1 MSKNSIGLR
10 VAWGLVLWSL
20 LSLTVGE
27 VRGGT
32 EGQEQEFLTLGG
44 LGKNGRPADFY
55 RSVLEVDPNICQPI
69 LSALNVGSKWRSPAK
84 VDLTA
89 DLLLASEL
97 SAPWRALGYWA
108 SSYLPF
114 SRVDLDMNGDGI
126 EEVIY
131 RRGEIWGPYVPH
143 RLFWH
148 ESAPT
153 DESQITFE
161 REKEV
166 LGDYISAGEWEST
179 PKNQVSVLEGF
190 VALDGVRRRQT
201 IHPPLPEGLELPGG
215 PGGRVSEGGSLY
227 DIALLNG
234 RAFVLKA
241 SARYYERPGKP
252 KVFVFSSLGSRS
264 HRFECLFQG
273 KYEIRSQRRVLQLRQ
288 QDRQN

>member
-1 MSKNSIGLR
+1 MSKDSIGPR

-20 LSLTVGE
+20 LSMTAGE
-27 VRGGT
+27 VQGGT
-32 EGQEQEFLTLGG
+32 ERQEQDFLHFGDFG
-44 LGKNGRPADFY
+44 RNGRPADFY
-55 RSVLEVDPNICQPI
+55 RGVLEVDPSICQPI
-69 LSALNVGSKWRSPAK
+69 LSALNVGSKRRSPAEE
-84 VDLTA
+84 DLAA

-97 SAPWRALGYWA
+97 SASWRALGYWA

-131 RRGEIWGPYVPH
+131 RRGEIWGPYMPH

-148 ESAPT
+148 GSAPT

-166 LGDYISAGEWEST
+166 LGGIISTGEWEST
-179 PKNQVSVLEGF
+179 LRNQVSVLAGF
-190 VALDGVRRRQT
+190 VGLDGVWRRQT

-234 RAFVLKA
+234 RAFVLKT
-241 SARYYERPGKP
+241 SARYYGQPRKP
-252 KVFVFSSLGSRS
+252 EVFVFSSLGPRR
-264 HRFECLFQG
+264 HKFECLFRG
-273 KYEIRSQRRVLQLRQ
+273 KFEIRSQRRVLQLRQ
-288 QDRQN
+288 